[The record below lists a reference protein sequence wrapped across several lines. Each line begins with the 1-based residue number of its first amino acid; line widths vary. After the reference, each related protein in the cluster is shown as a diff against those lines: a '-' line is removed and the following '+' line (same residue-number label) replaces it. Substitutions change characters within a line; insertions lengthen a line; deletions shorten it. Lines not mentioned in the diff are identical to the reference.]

1 MFKEFIREFK
11 FKRVVSV
18 LLVLG
23 LLAFV
28 MYVALRQDKGYY
40 INANGDKV
48 GLCKEFSL
56 IDITNICYDTK
67 DFSVISQYVTLSGLP
82 EGDNVIE
89 WEIGSNQELSSVDSN
104 MGTLE
109 YDYIDD
115 VAYIKVDDG
124 IKDIQLVFYIKTTD
138 LQKSLNQVINLNKD
152 AIIANDF
159 GYAVILPDGT
169 IEELPKRLSEGNKVT
184 LKEYF
189 VWVNELQ

>member
-1 MFKEFIREFK
+1 MLKEFIREFK

-18 LLVLG
+18 FIVGLMLG
-23 LLAFV
+23 LV
-28 MYVALRQDKGYY
+28 IYVSLQQDKGYY
-40 INANGDKV
+40 INANGEKV
-48 GLCKEFSL
+48 GLCTEYSL
-56 IDITNICYDTK
+56 IDITNICYDTQE
-67 DFSVISQYVTLSGLP
+67 FSVISQYITISGLP
-82 EGDNVIE
+82 EGSKVIE
-89 WEIGSNQELSSVDSN
+89 WEIGDKQELSSVDSN

-115 VAYIKVDDG
+115 VAYIKVNEG
-124 IKDIQLVFYIKTTD
+124 VKDIQLVLYIKTTD

-159 GYAVILPDGT
+159 GYTVILPDGT
-169 IEELPKRLSEGNKVT
+169 IVELPKRLSEGNKVT